1 MRNAVLAKIHI
12 AKKDLRMDDV
22 AYRAMLKR
30 VTGKSSSAGMS
41 PRQRGAVLAEFKRL
55 GWNPSV
61 AGQAAQNAVQGRE
74 RTNTRMGG
82 RKQTNG
88 GGSGEAGEARDG
100 EYNKWRKPSGNPHI
114 RKVWALGKEL
124 DNRGY
129 WVLPWKEGLRKF
141 VKKESGIDDPDWLD
155 TEKASQI
162 IEALK
167 AIIARCK
174 KVQA

>member
-1 MRNAVLAKIHI
+1 MRDAALAKIHI
-12 AKKDLRMDDV
+12 AKKELGMDDD

-41 PRQRGAVLAEFKRL
+41 PRQKSAVLAEFKRL
-55 GWNPSV
+55 GWNPINSAIRRASEKRAGV
-61 AGQAAQNAVQGRE
+61 AGR
-74 RTNTRMGG
+74 NTPI
-82 RKQTNG
+82 G

-100 EYNKWRKPSGNPHI
+100 GYNKWRPPSNNPHI

-129 WVLPWKEGLRKF
+129 WVLPWKEALRKF
-141 VKKESGIDDPDWLD
+141 VKKKTGIDDPDWLD
-155 TEKASQI
+155 TKQASQV

-167 AIIARCK
+167 AIVARCK